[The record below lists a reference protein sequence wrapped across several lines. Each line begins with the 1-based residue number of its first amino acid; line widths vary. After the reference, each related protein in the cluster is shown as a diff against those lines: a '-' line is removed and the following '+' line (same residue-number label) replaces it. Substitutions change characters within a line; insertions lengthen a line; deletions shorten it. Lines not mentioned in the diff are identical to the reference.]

1 MSKVNILLVEDNNDK
16 LVSLRP
22 VIDDSNVTLVTAR
35 SKLEAQVKLTKTKFA
50 LVILDIQI
58 PDEIG
63 HDANARGGIDLLEW
77 IEITESCYRPYR
89 VIGVTSAKDTKDRYA
104 SDFVSRGAQLFYAS
118 SIDSAWV
125 EAVQRQ
131 VAYFKGGIRESEADG
146 EKCDVAIITA
156 LAHNEFQAILK
167 LPVNVKWTRLT
178 YKDDPVDYYKT
189 TVETAQGE
197 KHVIAA
203 CCGRMGF
210 TKTAA
215 LTTKT
220 ILKFDPS
227 LIVMTGITAGIRSKT
242 NYGDIII
249 ADIVWDWGSGKVKS
263 SNLEQL
269 FLPSPHQVA
278 ISEQLRNCALRL
290 RDAGRFI
297 DGIERGWVA
306 PKPNNRVGIVV
317 GSIASG
323 SVVLESSVS
332 IQQILSHNRDTVGI
346 EMESYGF
353 MLACDTTKSSPVPAL
368 VIKSVCDF
376 GDEEKSDDWQDY
388 CSYMSANFA
397 YKFITEEFFECGGD

>member
-22 VIDDSNVTLVTAR
+22 VIEDNNVNLITAR
-35 SKLEAQVKLTKTKFA
+35 SKLEAQIELTKAQFS
-50 LVILDIQI
+50 LVILDVQV

-63 HDANARGGIDLLEW
+63 HEANTRGGIDLLEW
-77 IEITESCYRPYR
+77 IENTDLCYRPYR
-89 VIGVTSAKDTKDRYA
+89 VIGVTSAKDTRDKHV
-104 SDFVSRGAQLFYAS
+104 SDFESRGAQLFYAS
-118 SIDSAWV
+118 SIGSDWV
-125 EAVQRQ
+125 EAVKRQ
-131 VAYFKGGIRESEADG
+131 VEYFKGGIRESNTDG
-146 EKCDVAIITA
+146 EKCDVVIITA
-156 LAHNEFQAILK
+156 LAHNELQAVLN
-167 LPVNVKWTRLT
+167 LSGNVEWTRLN
-178 YKDDPVDYYKT
+178 YKDDPVDYYSV
-189 TVETAQGE
+189 TVKTAQGE

-210 TKTAA
+210 TKTAT

-220 ILKFDPS
+220 ILKFDPA
-227 LIVMTGITAGIRSKT
+227 LIVMTGITAGIRNKT

-249 ADIVWDWGSGKVKS
+249 ADIVWDWGSGKIKS
-263 SNLEQL
+263 SNLEQI

-297 DGIERGWVA
+297 FEIEKKWSA
-306 PKPNNRVGIVV
+306 KKPENRVGIVV
-317 GSIASG
+317 GPIASG
-323 SVVLESSVS
+323 SVVLESSVTVE
-332 IQQILSHNRDTVGI
+332 QILSHNRDTVGI

-376 GDEEKSDDWQDY
+376 ADEQKSDDWQLY

-397 YKFITEEFFECGGD
+397 FRFITEEFFENV